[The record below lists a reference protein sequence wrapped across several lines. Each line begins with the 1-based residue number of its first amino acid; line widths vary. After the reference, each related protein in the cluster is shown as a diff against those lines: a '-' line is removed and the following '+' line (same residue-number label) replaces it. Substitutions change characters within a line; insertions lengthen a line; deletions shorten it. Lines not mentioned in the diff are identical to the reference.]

1 MSNSLYLVDQSSCSP
16 NLLPGIPD
24 IFHLLYP
31 FVSIPCCLNYTNKLL
46 LSVHLTIFLVLSC
59 FSSIRRYCLD
69 IFVIILNYFC
79 DMHIQYWGLSFWMP
93 RFYLLLNS
101 AAHLCFTYHY
111 SCKSFLQL
119 QLNSFQIFTFFY
131 SSSVLFF
138 YFNSGIIRF
147 CSLEF

>member
-16 NLLPGIPD
+16 NLLPGITD
-24 IFHLLYP
+24 IFHLLYS

-46 LSVHLTIFLVLSC
+46 LSVHLTIFLVFSC
-59 FSSIRRYCLD
+59 FSYWLPRYICNNFEL
-69 IFVIILNYFC
+69 LC
-79 DMHIQYWGLSFWMP
+79 DVHIQYWGLSLWMP

-119 QLNSFQIFTFFY
+119 HLNSFQIFTDFY

-147 CSLEF
+147 CSLAF